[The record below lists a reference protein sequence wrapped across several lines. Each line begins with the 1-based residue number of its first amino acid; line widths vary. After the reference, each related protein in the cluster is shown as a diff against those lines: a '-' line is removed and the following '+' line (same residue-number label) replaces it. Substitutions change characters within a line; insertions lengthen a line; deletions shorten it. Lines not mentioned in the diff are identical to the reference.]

1 MYFRRKL
8 PSLTALVALEA
19 AIRHRS
25 VTVAAK
31 ELGVTQ
37 AAVSR
42 QIALLEEQF
51 GRPLFRRGHRTIEP
65 TPSCLILG
73 DALAESL
80 SAIADAVDVVRS
92 NGSDVVTIG
101 ATIAFSSF
109 WLLPKLAELRRLH
122 PRVQIRVISQDTRFN
137 LEAGEVNMAFRYGS
151 PPFHDGMA
159 IAGRGDR
166 IFPVCSPGYARARD
180 IGSFPTGTFELIETD
195 VPDRSWYRW
204 AEWFARSGR
213 KSDGRAAALCF
224 SHYTETI
231 SAARAGQGVALG
243 WETLIRS
250 FLDDGSLVK
259 VGDTEFE
266 AEGRHNV
273 VISAAS
279 KRSEVCD
286 LVAGWLTQALQ
297 RP

>member
-1 MYFRRKL
+1 MI
-8 PSLTALVALEA
+8 ALEA
-19 AIRHRS
+19 VVRHRS

-42 QIALLEEQF
+42 QIAMLEEQF
-51 GRPLFRRGHRTIEP
+51 GRPLFHRGHRMIEP

-73 DALAESL
+73 GALAESMTN
-80 SAIADAVDVVRS
+80 IADAVDVVRT
-92 NGSDVVTIG
+92 NASDVVTIG
-101 ATIAFSSF
+101 ATIAFSSL
-109 WLLPKLAELRRLH
+109 WLLPRLAELRRLH
-122 PRVQIRVISQDTRFN
+122 PRVQIRVISQDSRFN
-137 LEAGEVNMAFRYGS
+137 LEAREVNIAFRYGS
-151 PPFHDGMA
+151 PPFHDGMT

-166 IFPVCSPGYARARD
+166 IFPVCSPGYARDRD
-180 IGSFPTGTFELIETD
+180 LDSFPAGTFEFIETD
-195 VPDRSWYRW
+195 VPDRTWYRW
-204 AEWFARSGR
+204 TDWFARAGR
-213 KSDGRAAALCF
+213 KSDGNGATLCF

-231 SAARAGQGVALG
+231 TAARAGQGIALG
-243 WETLIRS
+243 WETLIKS

-259 VGDTEFE
+259 VGDMEFE

-279 KRSEVCD
+279 RRSEVCD

-297 RP
+297 GQ